1 MMLKKKSN
9 PWKLSKYLIVF
20 PLAAIAAILFARP
33 NLLNMNNQEGNAFIQ
48 DTLDVRHFEEI
59 LVSKSYAE
67 SDTVQIIEIDTLKMH
82 IPVGYARIGQFRNQ
96 VLMIMSSVIG
106 KVFTKRKME
115 YCVYLRL
122 LRGQKM
128 TWRILFIG

>member
-67 SDTVQIIEIDTLKMH
+67 IGHCTNYRNRYSKNAY
-82 IPVGYARIGQFRNQ
+82 PCRICRMVNFGIKF
-96 VLMIMSSVIG
+96 
-106 KVFTKRKME
+106 
-115 YCVYLRL
+115 
-122 LRGQKM
+122 
-128 TWRILFIG
+128 